1 MLSYSFSLKWQ
12 SRACLTMIVAFLLLR
27 LVSLSLVSHFIAI
40 LSVVVLSVVSLS
52 VTAPLSRSYEVFPS
66 RAALKNLEHKNLNLL
81 LDLTKQKSLKQER
94 ETGRQT
100 DRQADRQTDRK
111 QRVVKR
117 NKENSDRQIT
127 RNERKLR

>member
-12 SRACLTMIVAFLLLR
+12 SRSRLTMIVAFLLLR
-27 LVSLSLVSHFIAI
+27 LMSLSLVSHFIAI
-40 LSVVVLSVVSLS
+40 LNVVVLSVVSLS

-94 ETGRQT
+94 EIERGAGKQTGRQT
-100 DRQADRQTDRK
+100 DRQKTACGEEKQREQRQTDR
-111 QRVVKR
+111 
-117 NKENSDRQIT
+117 
-127 RNERKLR
+127 